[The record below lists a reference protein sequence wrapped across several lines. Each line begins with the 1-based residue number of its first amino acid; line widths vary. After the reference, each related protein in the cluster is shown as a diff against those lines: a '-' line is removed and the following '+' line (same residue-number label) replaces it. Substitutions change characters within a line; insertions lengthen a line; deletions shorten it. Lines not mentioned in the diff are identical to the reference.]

1 MTAPVVPRLKLD
13 WATQRNQLDWLNK
26 FAMQDLTALF
36 RRAQELDPWA
46 GREYLEEGI
55 RNLIGTYGGSAADLG
70 AAWWDEIS
78 LDDMYFAETATLPP
92 REQLVQQVRWGTAPL
107 FGAAGNPLV
116 RLASVTQQH
125 IFGMHRNT
133 IMLNS
138 LTTGVRYARF
148 ARSDACAFCR
158 VLSSR
163 GAVYGSE
170 SRAKFVGSAGIQ
182 KHYSDGRGRGTRFK
196 QGRQPRGVQQSGDKF
211 HDHCR
216 CVVGPDF
223 EHMDLNEPDYWEAF
237 EEQYLEAAKQID
249 GVITMKEITSLM
261 RAAGHG
267 S

>member
-1 MTAPVVPRLKLD
+1 MTAPVAPRPKLD
-13 WATQRNQLDWLNK
+13 WQLQRNQLDMLNRI
-26 FAMQDLTALF
+26 AMEDLTFLF
-36 RRAQELDPWA
+36 RRARMMDPWSA
-46 GREYLEEGI
+46 REYLTEAL

-78 LDDMYFAETATLPP
+78 LDDMYFAETAQLPP
-92 REQLVQQVRWGTAPL
+92 QEQLVKQVRWGTAPL
-107 FGAAGNPLV
+107 FGEVGNPLV
-116 RLASVTQQH
+116 RLAGVAQKH
-125 IFGMHRNT
+125 IFGMHRDT

-138 LTTGVRYARF
+138 MTTGVRYARF
-148 ARSDACAFCR
+148 ARADACAFCR

-182 KHYSDGRGRGTRFK
+182 KHYSDGRARGARFK
-196 QGRQPRGVQQSGDKF
+196 RGRQLRGVQKSGDKF

-223 EHMDLNEPDYWEAF
+223 EHMDLNEPDYWAEF
-237 EEQYLEAAKQID
+237 EHEYDAAAAQID
-249 GVITMKEITSLM
+249 GVITMKEITAIM

-267 S
+267 R